1 MKSNNSFKNICIYHI
16 SLYSKWTIFI
26 MKLKKTEIS
35 TSLATTMRSKNN
47 PGVKAEEVMHRPRYA
62 LIIE

>member
-1 MKSNNSFKNICIYHI
+1 
-16 SLYSKWTIFI
+16 